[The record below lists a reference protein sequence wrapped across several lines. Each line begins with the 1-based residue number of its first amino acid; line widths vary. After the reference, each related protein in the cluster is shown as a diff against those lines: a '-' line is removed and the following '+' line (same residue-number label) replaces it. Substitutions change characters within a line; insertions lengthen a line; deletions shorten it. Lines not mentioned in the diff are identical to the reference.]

1 MLLPARSF
9 NRESCAHKGDFG
21 HVFIL
26 AGSERFMGA
35 ACLCSQSALRSG
47 AGLVTL
53 GMPRSLHSIAY
64 SKLTE
69 VMTLPLP
76 ETSQAT
82 LSHKALKEILTFLKK
97 TDCLLIGPGLSRQAD
112 TQRLVR
118 SVLAACDKPVVL
130 DADALIALVGHLNIL
145 KSLKK
150 IAVLTPHPGEMADLL
165 GIPVKE
171 VQNSRKK
178 VAKEFAL
185 RYNTILVLKG
195 HKTIVASPEG
205 KTYINNTGNP
215 GMATAGSGDVLA
227 GILAAFLGQG
237 MLALQPAFQ
246 AACTAVYV
254 HGLAGDLA
262 VRDKTQVSLIA
273 SDIIEYLP
281 KAFKYFLL
289 PK

>member
-1 MLLPARSF
+1 MRLPVRLF
-9 NRESCAHKGDFG
+9 NREPRAHKGDFG

-26 AGSERFMGA
+26 AGSECFMGA
-35 ACLCSQSALRSG
+35 ACLCSQSAMRSG

-53 GMPRSLHSIAY
+53 GIPGSLHSIAAL
-64 SKLTE
+64 KLTE

-76 ETSQAT
+76 ETRQAT
-82 LSHKALKEILTFLKK
+82 LGGKALAGIKAFLKK
-97 TDCLLIGPGLSRQAD
+97 ADCLLMGPGLSRHPD
-112 TQRLVR
+112 TQRLIR
-118 SVLAACDKPVVL
+118 RVLAVCDKPLCL
-130 DADALIALVGHLNIL
+130 DADALIALAGHLDIL
-145 KSLKK
+145 KSLKN
-150 IAVLTPHPGEMADLL
+150 IAVLSPHPGEMANLL

-171 VQNSRKK
+171 VQNNRKK

-195 HKTIVASPEG
+195 HQTIVASPEG
-205 KTYINNTGNP
+205 KTYINSTGNP

-227 GILAAFLGQG
+227 GMLAAFLGQG
-237 MLALQPAFQ
+237 MPAYQ
-246 AACTAVYV
+246 AACSAVYV

-262 VRDKTQVSLIA
+262 VRDKTEVSLIA

-281 KAFKYFLL
+281 KAFKILLL

>member
-1 MLLPARSF
+1 MRLPVRLF
-9 NRESCAHKGDFG
+9 NRTPRAHKGDFG

-26 AGSERFMGA
+26 AGSECFMGA

-53 GMPRSLHSIAY
+53 GMPRSLHSIA
-64 SKLTE
+64 SLKLTE

-76 ETSQAT
+76 ETRQAT
-82 LSHKALKEILTFLKK
+82 LGVKALKDIKAFLKK
-97 TDCLLIGPGLSRQAD
+97 ADCLLIGPGLSRHPD
-112 TQRLVR
+112 TQRLIR
-118 SVLAACDKPVVL
+118 RVLVVCDKPLCL
-130 DADALIALVGHLNIL
+130 DADALIALAGHLDIL
-145 KSLKK
+145 KSLKN
-150 IAVLTPHPGEMADLL
+150 ISVLSPHPGEMAHLL
-165 GIPVKE
+165 GISVKE
-171 VQNSRKK
+171 VQNNRKK

-195 HKTIVASPEG
+195 HQTIVASPEG

-227 GILAAFLGQG
+227 GMLAAFLGQG
-237 MLALQPAFQ
+237 MSAYQ
-246 AACTAVYV
+246 AACSAVYV

-262 VRDKTQVSLIA
+262 ARDKTEVSLIA

-281 KAFKYFLL
+281 KAFKNFIS

>member
-1 MLLPARSF
+1 VRLF
-9 NRESCAHKGDFG
+9 NRKLCAHKGDFG

-26 AGSERFMGA
+26 AGSESFMGA

-53 GMPRSLHSIAY
+53 GVPRSLHSIA
-64 SKLTE
+64 SLKLTE

-76 ETSQAT
+76 ETRQAT
-82 LSHKALKEILTFLKK
+82 LGKKALIEIKAFLKK
-97 TDCLLIGPGLSRQAD
+97 ADCLLMGPGLSRHPD
-112 TQRLVR
+112 TQRLIR
-118 SVLAACDKPVVL
+118 RVLMVCDKPVVL
-130 DADALIALVGHLNIL
+130 DADALIALARHLDTFKRL
-145 KSLKK
+145 KSV
-150 IAVLTPHPGEMADLL
+150 AVLTPHPGEMAYLL
-165 GIPVKE
+165 GITVKD
-171 VQNSRKK
+171 VQNNRKK

-195 HKTIVASPEG
+195 HQTIVASPEG

-227 GILAAFLGQG
+227 GTLAAFLGQG
-237 MLALQPAFQ
+237 MPAYQ
-246 AACTAVYV
+246 AACSAVYV

-262 VRDKTQVSLIA
+262 ARDKTEVSLIA

-281 KAFKYFLL
+281 KAFRKLQS